1 MWRTREIPP
10 QDCEEGRRWLGI
22 NDGLQ
27 QLFRNK
33 WLAAVTAVGI
43 LLLVFGAAGV
53 GQRHPPQGSGS
64 GSTGS
69 AGGPPQGS
77 SGSAGSLQTPPALQ
91 TAEQYDAY
99 YDQQLQRMIDQ
110 ISGISDALVM
120 VTVNTTP
127 TLRLGQ
133 NVTTSRQT
141 SVQSGSSGK
150 TTTATTSTNSQVV
163 TLQGASGGQTPVV
176 VQQQLPTIAG
186 VLVVARAADAIRM
199 EAAITTAV
207 EDALGIPGY
216 EITVM
221 PRK

>member
-1 MWRTREIPP
+1 M
-10 QDCEEGRRWLGI
+10 
-22 NDGLQ
+22 
-27 QLFRNK
+27 
-33 WLAAVTAVGI
+33 TAVGI

-53 GQRHPPQGSGS
+53 GQRRPPQGSGGAAVGLS
-64 GSTGS
+64 GAAAQGGQSR
-69 AGGPPQGS
+69 AG
-77 SGSAGSLQTPPALQ
+77 ALQLPPALQ

-141 SVQSGSSGK
+141 STQSGTGGK
-150 TTTATTSTNSQVV
+150 TTTATSSINSQVV
-163 TLQGASGGQTPVV
+163 TVQGSSGGQAPVV

-186 VLVVARAADAIRM
+186 VLVVAKAADPIRM
-199 EAAITTAV
+199 QAEITAAV